1 MITLL
6 LATLACGQK
15 EETPAQV
22 AASLV
27 PEVVTPP
34 AAPTEQPEVKL
45 ESGNGAI
52 RWRALDHLAQASL
65 SFPDAAA
72 SAEVGRFVLAGPW
85 KDEGE
90 RRGGM
95 RAYTTPLPFA
105 TNMPRP
111 NYAPMGAR
119 LLVDG
124 AEVPFNT
131 TISAPTKAAVATWY
145 VDHGS
150 VVIVGK
156 SNPNDLAKPAE
167 VIVDELAAAVKQ
179 RQLAGS
185 GLSPA
190 EFAVTTFMVGRVSR
204 PALYLPA
211 PASAS
216 FTVEMPR
223 KGVLKFG
230 HGLLEDPISGKASG
244 NGATLKIEVDGKEV
258 WSGKVDPATKHD
270 GVEVKIDR
278 EAAGS
283 ATIRFST
290 DPAGDSAGDYVAV
303 TTPTLVDA
311 EAGPAR
317 RVLVVGIDTLRWD
330 ALGAN
335 GYARA
340 TSPELDQWL
349 AQSVQFDRAYSPAPR
364 TKPSFLTAF
373 TGRWPREAKGA
384 PRLAEILRAEGLAT
398 AGVVGNVHLVPRF
411 GFARGMDHWEY
422 ENGARGEDEVARA
435 LAWLDKH
442 DEEDALLFVHF
453 MDPHTFYSAP
463 LGWADKFQEGKERP
477 KGIPAKFNRWQILDI
492 MKERDLGDEGKAWIR
507 NAYDAEVAYTTHQ
520 VSRLLAAVEK
530 MPGQTLTVLHTDH
543 GEEFWDHGG
552 FEHNHS
558 LFNELVQTELAIR
571 PPGGWQGAP
580 RVSQPVSLAD
590 IVPTVLDFLG
600 VAAESRPATDGMSL
614 RPFVDKSRA
623 GERAALETALVER
636 PLPLGHMRYERD
648 RWGVVYKDKK
658 YILHTASGREE
669 FFDLAADPGEQN
681 DLFRM
686 GDKSQV
692 GNYRE
697 LLATATGVP
706 VRPGW
711 RMRIPTTVATTTVS
725 FTAPIADA
733 GILDPEWNAK
743 VRANLE
749 WGERPAVLASEVGKV
764 SLSADR
770 KTVTFEPGERAQ
782 ANAWWIQCEAVPC
795 PDGTLRMSGHEA
807 SMSNPG
813 RLAGETRYAIEKG
826 WLLIPSENIDA
837 SEQEAAVSEG
847 DVEAL
852 ESLGYL
858 QGAGDEH

>member
-1 MITLL
+1 MITLV
-6 LATLACGQK
+6 LAMLACGQK

-34 AAPTEQPEVKL
+34 AAPTEQPVVNL
-45 ESGNGAI
+45 ETGNKAL
-52 RWRALDHLAQASL
+52 RWRALDHLAEATL
-65 SFPDAAA
+65 SFPEGAPA
-72 SAEVGRFVLAGPW
+72 SEAGRFVLSGPW

-119 LLVDG
+119 LVVSGED
-124 AEVPFNT
+124 VPFNT

-150 VVIVGK
+150 VVIVSK
-156 SNPNDLAKPAE
+156 TNPNELAKPAE
-167 VIVDELAAAVKQ
+167 VIVDELAAQVKK

-185 GLSPA
+185 GLAPA
-190 EFAVTTFMVGRVSR
+190 EFAATTYMVERVSR

-211 PASAS
+211 PASAT
-216 FTVEMPR
+216 FTADLPR

-244 NGATLKIEVDGKEV
+244 NGATLKIEVDGKEI
-258 WSGKVDPATKHD
+258 WSGKIDPAKQHED
-270 GVEVKIDR
+270 VEVKIDR
-278 EAAGS
+278 EAPGS

-290 DPAGDSAGDYVAV
+290 DPAGDAAGDYVAV

-311 EAGPAR
+311 EAGPPR

-349 AQSVQFDRAYSPAPR
+349 AQSVQFDHAYSPAPR

-373 TGRWPREAKGA
+373 TGRWPREAKGS

-435 LAWLDKH
+435 LTWLSNH
-442 DEEDALLFVHF
+442 EEEDAFLFVHF
-453 MDPHTFYSAP
+453 MDPHTFYNAP

-477 KGIPAKFNRWQILDI
+477 KGIPAKFNRWQILSI
-492 MKERDLGDEGKAWIR
+492 MKERDLGDAGKAWIR
-507 NAYDAEVAYTTHQ
+507 NAYDAEVAYTAHQ

-530 MPGQTLTVLHTDH
+530 LPGQTLTVVHTDH

-558 LFNELVQTELAIR
+558 LFQELVHTELAIR

-600 VAAESRPATDGMSL
+600 VTAEKRPATEGLSL
-614 RPFVDKSRA
+614 RPLVDKSRA
-623 GERAALETALVER
+623 AERATLETALVER

-669 FFDLAADPGEQN
+669 MYDLAADPAEKN
-681 DLFRM
+681 DLLRM

-711 RMRIPTTVATTTVS
+711 RLRVPTTVATTTVS
-725 FTAPIADA
+725 FKSPIAAA
-733 GILDPEWNAK
+733 GILDPEWNARI
-743 VRANLE
+743 RANLE
-749 WGERPAVLASEVGKV
+749 WGERPAVLPEEVGKITV
-764 SLSADR
+764 SADR
-770 KTVTFEPGERAQ
+770 KTVTFEPGEKAQ
-782 ANAWWIQCEAVPC
+782 THSWWIQCEAEPC
-795 PDGTLRMSGHEA
+795 PDGTLLMSGNKA

-813 RLAGETRYAIEKG
+813 RLAGDTRYAIEKG
-826 WLLIPSENIDA
+826 WLLIPSDNIDA
-837 SEQEAAVSEG
+837 PEEEGAVTEG